1 VAFVPEASFY
11 VGDRPEVPGSVPD
24 SNISTRWRMDLD
36 PVPYKSRSGSSLT
49 FCMSCSLATAGFYR
63 PLNYPAM
70 TNDWD
75 LEPSASGD
83 DETGRTDLPGD
94 GGQSSRIT
102 EVSRTTD
109 PCETRDVD
117 IELLDSIEEELNE
130 VELTLA
136 RLDEDGP

>member
-1 VAFVPEASFY
+1 
-11 VGDRPEVPGSVPD
+11 
-24 SNISTRWRMDLD
+24 
-36 PVPYKSRSGSSLT
+36 
-49 FCMSCSLATAGFYR
+49 
-63 PLNYPAM
+63 M

-83 DETGRTDLPGD
+83 DETGRTDLAGD

-102 EVSRTTD
+102 EVSRTSD